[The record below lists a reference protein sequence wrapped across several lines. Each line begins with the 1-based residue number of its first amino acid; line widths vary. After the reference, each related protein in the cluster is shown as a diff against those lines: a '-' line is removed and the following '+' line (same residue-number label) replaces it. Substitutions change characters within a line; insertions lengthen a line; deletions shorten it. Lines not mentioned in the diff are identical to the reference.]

1 MSPRDQR
8 HPRYTITPAADKL
21 DLMLAFAGAPP
32 EAADAWIDNKLIGLT
47 LDRIAELE
55 GVSKAAVGLRVQR
68 ANRAI
73 RDYLE
78 QREATCRG

>member
-8 HPRYTITPAADKL
+8 HPRFVTTPHADKL
-21 DLMLAFAGAPP
+21 DLMLAFAAAPI
-32 EAADAWIDNKLIGLT
+32 EAADAWVDNKLVGLT
-47 LDRIAELE
+47 LERIAELE

-73 RDYLE
+73 RDYLVE
-78 QREATCRG
+78 RAEAGT